1 MRARCVGLEPEA
13 GDLTYNHISLGFLN
27 NKLLPSKEPRSR
39 SRSRST
45 TFASR
50 SKSRSKRDLLRA
62 DQGCGKESCLGNG
75 NLEISCGKMQGKN
88 NSNSMLG
95 CGKEQKISKCSK
107 NCGKAGT
114 GCEVEEKGEASESLS
129 EEAFGLS
136 RKKHHNCQ
144 EEPEERA
151 RKPDEKCYQETH
163 STDQCSATIE
173 NKETTTRHKTKN
185 VVKSREHETSKKVD
199 TSESHQHCSSAFFTD
214 QNDKDCKNGNK
225 VSAFTTWPDQVTTT
239 RDHFSNAENHFST
252 SAEDHFMTTEDHYS
266 ACTVEDHQE
275 SSFAKMLDIRLPSNL
290 PMTRIT
296 CTTCH
301 HDKVSLDQKKEKAWN
316 NNKHDCV
323 IGNMEKISE
332 EVRRNYNRFEH
343 HFCIFQLHRTFAYMQ

>member
-1 MRARCVGLEPEA
+1 MVRARCVGLEEEPGA
-13 GDLTYNHISLGFLN
+13 LTYKHISLGFLS
-27 NKLLPSKEPRSR
+27 NKLLPSAEHSSRSR

-114 GCEVEEKGEASESLS
+114 GCEEKEGASESLS
-129 EEAFGLS
+129 DETTGLS
-136 RKKHHNCQ
+136 RKKHDNYRVK
-144 EEPEERA
+144 E
-151 RKPDEKCYQETH
+151 PDEKPRKLDEKCCQEKH
-163 STDQCSATIE
+163 STDQCSATIKNE
-173 NKETTTRHKTKN
+173 ETTTRNRTKN
-185 VVKSREHETSKKVD
+185 VVESREHETSKKVD
-199 TSESHQHCSSAFFTD
+199 TSEIHQHCSSAFFRD
-214 QNDKDCKNGNK
+214 QNDKSCKNRNE
-225 VSAFTTWPDQVTTT
+225 VSAFTTWPDQLTTT
-239 RDHFSNAENHFST
+239 RDHFSTVENHFCST
-252 SAEDHFMTTEDHYS
+252 EDHFSTEGHYS

-275 SSFAKMLDIRLPSNL
+275 SSFAKMSDAKLPSNL
-290 PMTRIT
+290 PKTRIT

-301 HDKVSLDQKKEKAWN
+301 HDKVSLDQKKKKAWN

>member
-1 MRARCVGLEPEA
+1 MVRARCVGLEPEP
-13 GDLTYNHISLGFLN
+13 GDLTYNHISLGFLI
-27 NKLLPSKEPRSR
+27 NKLLPSAENSSRSR

-62 DQGCGKESCLGNG
+62 DQGCGKESCLGNS

-95 CGKEQKISKCSK
+95 CGKGQKISKCSK

-114 GCEVEEKGEASESLS
+114 GCEEKEEASETLS
-129 EEAFGLS
+129 DETFGLS
-136 RKKHHNCQ
+136 RKKHHNCR
-144 EEPEERA
+144 EEPEEKA

-173 NKETTTRHKTKN
+173 NKETTARHKTKN
-185 VVKSREHETSKKVD
+185 VVESSEHETSKKVD
-199 TSESHQHCSSAFFTD
+199 TSESHQHCSSAFFRD

-225 VSAFTTWPDQVTTT
+225 VSAFTTWPDQLTKT
-239 RDHFSNAENHFST
+239 RAHFST
-252 SAEDHFMTTEDHYS
+252 AEDHFSSTEDHYS

-275 SSFAKMLDIRLPSNL
+275 SSLAKMSDIRLPSNL

-301 HDKVSLDQKKEKAWN
+301 HDKVSLDQKKKKARN
-316 NNKHDCV
+316 NNREHDCV

-332 EVRRNYNRFEH
+332 EVRRNYNLFEH
-343 HFCIFQLHRTFAYMQ
+343 HFCIYQLHRTFAYMQ